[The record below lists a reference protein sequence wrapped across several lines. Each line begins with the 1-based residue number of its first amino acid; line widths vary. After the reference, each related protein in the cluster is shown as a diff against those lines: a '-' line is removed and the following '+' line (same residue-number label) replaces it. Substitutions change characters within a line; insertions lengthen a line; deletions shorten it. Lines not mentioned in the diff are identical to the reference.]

1 MKRRGLNVDKPFA
14 FKKKETSDNNKLNT
28 RKVSNNKMQKKY
40 SIDD

>member
-14 FKKKETSDNNKLNT
+14 FKKKETSDNKLNT
-28 RKVSNNKMQKKY
+28 RKLSNNKMQKKY